1 MNTPTIVETKGYQG
15 DGMYKLLRVII
26 LALAPSFV
34 LAQET
39 GWIQI
44 EAKQSL
50 IQAEERA
57 KIYAQELDDIAAHSL
72 GSGWYA
78 ISMGP
83 YPTPQA
89 QAILDMLKSQGALP
103 RDSFVSNGQNYRQ
116 TVWTAQSAAADD
128 TPTDDRQDAAAI
140 DIPQP
145 AEDPDDAPA
154 PQLPDETRAQA
165 LASEQNLSR
174 DEKRDL
180 QMMLQWAGFYNS
192 TLDGL
197 FGRGTRT
204 SMANWQQANDFD
216 PTGVLTTV
224 QRAELR
230 RQYMAVIADLG
241 LTQINDR
248 QAGISL
254 KLPMERLE
262 FSQYAAPLA
271 HYRSRAQAIEQVF
284 LISMD
289 GDREDLSALY
299 EVLQTLEIVPLDP
312 DASKSRDEFVI
323 RGETA
328 DRFVYIQAA
337 LADDGIKG
345 FGLVWPSANREQ
357 YDRLL
362 SEMANSLIR
371 TAGTLPAQ
379 LGQAVDADLDTT
391 FGLAL
396 RKPAFIRSGVF
407 VSDTGRL
414 LTLGND
420 LDQCNRL
427 MIQGEIPATATQQAN
442 SNMAVLTPQT
452 PIAPMATAAP
462 AARLPLPGDA
472 VYLASFP
479 FGGVLSAASI
489 TLGQVE
495 TLMAGPT
502 GGSDLVLSIRAG
514 DTDRGGAVLDRNGNL
529 IGILG
534 QADGSDRILPPNTH
548 IAHPVINDG
557 ALADLITFA
566 SAQSPASGLAD
577 DALVQELSKIASY
590 FECWAD

>member
-26 LALAPSFV
+26 FALAPSFV

-289 GDREDLSALY
+289 GDREDLSTLY

>member
-26 LALAPSFV
+26 FALAPSFV

-145 AEDPDDAPA
+145 AKDPDDAPA

-289 GDREDLSALY
+289 GDREDLSVLY

>member
-1 MNTPTIVETKGYQG
+1 MNTLTIVETKGYQG

-26 LALAPSFV
+26 FALAPSFV

-89 QAILDMLKSQGALP
+89 QAILDTLKSQGAVP

-128 TPTDDRQDAAAI
+128 TPTDDGQDAAVI
-140 DIPQP
+140 DIAQP
-145 AEDPDDAPA
+145 AEDPADAPA

-165 LASEQNLSR
+165 LASERNLSR

-216 PTGVLTTV
+216 PTGVLTTA

-241 LTQINDR
+241 LTQINDP
-248 QAGISL
+248 QAGVSL

-271 HYRSRAQAIEQVF
+271 HYRSRAQGIEQVF
-284 LISMD
+284 LISID
-289 GDREDLSALY
+289 GEREDLSALY

-414 LTLGND
+414 LTLGHD
-420 LDQCNRL
+420 LDQCDRL

-462 AARLPLPGDA
+462 AARLPHPGDA

-557 ALADLITFA
+557 ALAELITFA
-566 SAQSPASGLAD
+566 NAQSPASDLAD

>member
-289 GDREDLSALY
+289 GDREDLSTLY

>member
-1 MNTPTIVETKGYQG
+1 MNTPTIVETAGFQG
-15 DGMYKLLRVII
+15 DEMYKFLRVII
-26 LALAPSFV
+26 FALAPSFV

-57 KIYAQELDDIAAHSL
+57 KEYAQELDDIAAHSL

-89 QAILDMLKSQGALP
+89 QAILNTLKSQGIVP

-116 TVWTAQSAAADD
+116 TVWIAQSAAAVETDADADLEAAEID
-128 TPTDDRQDAAAI
+128 TP
-140 DIPQP
+140 QP
-145 AEDPDDAPA
+145 TEDPADAPA
-154 PQLPDETRAQA
+154 LQLPDETRAQA
-165 LASEQNLSR
+165 LASERNLSR

-197 FGRGTRT
+197 FGRGTRA
-204 SMANWQQANDFD
+204 SMADWQQANNFD
-216 PTGVLTTV
+216 PTGVLTTA

-230 RQYMAVIADLG
+230 RQYMAVIAGLG
-241 LTQINDR
+241 LTQINDP
-248 QAGISL
+248 QAGVSL

-271 HYRSRAQAIEQVF
+271 HYRSRAQDIEQAF

-323 RGETA
+323 RGETE

-357 YDRLL
+357 YGRLL

-396 RKPAFIRSGVF
+396 RKPAFVRSGVF

-414 LTLGND
+414 LTLGQD
-420 LDQCNRL
+420 LGQCDRL
-427 MIQGEIPATATQQAN
+427 MIQGEIPATAAQQAN
-442 SNMAVLTPQT
+442 SNMTVLTPQT

-462 AARLPLPGDA
+462 AARLPQPADA

-495 TLMAGPT
+495 TLLPRPT
-502 GGSDLVLSIRAG
+502 GGTDLVLSIRAG
-514 DTDRGGAVLDRNGNL
+514 DTDRGGAVLDRDGNL

-534 QADGSDRILPPNTH
+534 QTDGSDRVLPPNTH
-548 IAHPVINDG
+548 LAHPVINDG
-557 ALADLITFA
+557 ALAELVSFA
-566 SAQSPASGLAD
+566 SAQSPARNLAD
-577 DALVQELSKIASY
+577 DALVQEMSKIASY
-590 FECWAD
+590 FECWTD

>member
-26 LALAPSFV
+26 FALAPSFV

-145 AEDPDDAPA
+145 AKDPDDAPA

>member
-26 LALAPSFV
+26 FALAPSFV

>member
-1 MNTPTIVETKGYQG
+1 
-15 DGMYKLLRVII
+15 MYKLLRVII
-26 LALAPSFV
+26 FALAPSFV

>member
-26 LALAPSFV
+26 FALAPSFV

-216 PTGVLTTV
+216 STGVLTTV

>member
-1 MNTPTIVETKGYQG
+1 MNTPTIVETAGFQG
-15 DGMYKLLRVII
+15 DEMYKFLRVII
-26 LALAPSFV
+26 FALAPSFV

-57 KIYAQELDDIAAHSL
+57 KEYAQELDDIAAHSL

-89 QAILDMLKSQGALP
+89 QAILNTLKSQGIVP

-116 TVWTAQSAAADD
+116 TVWIAQSAAAVETDADADLEAAEID
-128 TPTDDRQDAAAI
+128 TP
-140 DIPQP
+140 QP
-145 AEDPDDAPA
+145 TEDPADAPA
-154 PQLPDETRAQA
+154 LQLPDETRAQA
-165 LASEQNLSR
+165 LASERNLSR

-192 TLDGL
+192 TMDGL
-197 FGRGTRT
+197 FGRGTRA
-204 SMANWQQANDFD
+204 SMADWQQANNFD
-216 PTGVLTTV
+216 PTGVLTTA

-241 LTQINDR
+241 LTQINDP
-248 QAGISL
+248 QAGVSL

-271 HYRSRAQAIEQVF
+271 HYRSRAQGIEQAF

-323 RGETA
+323 RGETE

-396 RKPAFIRSGVF
+396 RKPAFVRSGVF

-414 LTLGND
+414 LTLGQD
-420 LDQCNRL
+420 LGQCDRL
-427 MIQGEIPATATQQAN
+427 MIQGEIPATAAQQAN
-442 SNMAVLTPQT
+442 SNMTVLTPQT

-462 AARLPLPGDA
+462 AARLPQPADA

-495 TLMAGPT
+495 TLLPRPT
-502 GGSDLVLSIRAG
+502 GGTDLVLSIRAG
-514 DTDRGGAVLDRNGNL
+514 DTDRGGAVLDRDGNL

-534 QADGSDRILPPNTH
+534 QTDGSDRVLPPNTH
-548 IAHPVINDG
+548 LAHPVINDG
-557 ALADLITFA
+557 ALAELVSFA
-566 SAQSPASGLAD
+566 SAQSPARNLAD
-577 DALVQELSKIASY
+577 DALVQEMSKIASY
-590 FECWAD
+590 FECWTD

>member
-26 LALAPSFV
+26 FALAPSFV

-289 GDREDLSALY
+289 GDREDLSTLY

-577 DALVQELSKIASY
+577 DTLVQELSKIASY

>member
-216 PTGVLTTV
+216 STGVLTTV

-289 GDREDLSALY
+289 GDREDLSTLY

>member
-289 GDREDLSALY
+289 GDREDLSVLY

>member
-26 LALAPSFV
+26 FALAPSFV

-145 AEDPDDAPA
+145 AKDPDDAPA

-529 IGILG
+529 IGILS

>member
-1 MNTPTIVETKGYQG
+1 
-15 DGMYKLLRVII
+15 
-26 LALAPSFV
+26 
-34 LAQET
+34 
-39 GWIQI
+39 
-44 EAKQSL
+44 
-50 IQAEERA
+50 
-57 KIYAQELDDIAAHSL
+57 
-72 GSGWYA
+72 
-78 ISMGP
+78 
-83 YPTPQA
+83 
-89 QAILDMLKSQGALP
+89 
-103 RDSFVSNGQNYRQ
+103 
-116 TVWTAQSAAADD
+116 
-128 TPTDDRQDAAAI
+128 
-140 DIPQP
+140 
-145 AEDPDDAPA
+145 
-154 PQLPDETRAQA
+154 
-165 LASEQNLSR
+165 
-174 DEKRDL
+174 
-180 QMMLQWAGFYNS
+180 
-192 TLDGL
+192 
-197 FGRGTRT
+197 
-204 SMANWQQANDFD
+204 
-216 PTGVLTTV
+216 V

-577 DALVQELSKIASY
+577 DTLVQELSKIASY

>member
-216 PTGVLTTV
+216 STGVLTTV